1 MQADGKPSAFFMFH
15 SGEGTIISKELR
27 INEEV
32 RCKEVRL
39 IDDAG
44 QQLGVMP
51 PKEAAKIAAEK
62 GLDLVE
68 IAPTANPP
76 VCRIMDYG
84 KYRYEQSKR
93 EKEAKKI
100 RK

>member
-1 MQADGKPSAFFMFH
+1 MFH

-44 QQLGVMP
+44 EQLGVMP
-51 PKEAAKIAAEK
+51 PREAAKIAAE
-62 GLDLVE
+62 
-68 IAPTANPP
+68 I
-76 VCRIMDYG
+76 
-84 KYRYEQSKR
+84 
-93 EKEAKKI
+93 KE